1 MGQFG
6 TNLREVDARGRT
18 LSEEIFLDSKV
29 GNNLFTSLDLKSHQA
44 AHKALNNR
52 KGAVVAI
59 DIKDGSIVTLFSSPT
74 FSTNQLVNGILQKD
88 FDELLLSEEK
98 PFFNRALKGRY
109 PPASSINPAIAMFG
123 IEQGLIDWN
132 YSIYD

>member
-1 MGQFG
+1 MA
-6 TNLREVDARGRT
+6 NLREVDARGRT
-18 LSEEIFLDSKV
+18 LDEKISSEPKV
-29 GNNLFTSLDLKSHQA
+29 GNNLYTSLDLKSHQA
-44 AHKALNNR
+44 AHKALIM

-74 FSTNQLVNGILQKD
+74 FPTNQLANGILQKD

-109 PPASSINPAIAMFG
+109 PPASSIKPAIAMYG
-123 IEQGLIDWN
+123 HRRGLIDWDFN
-132 YSIYD
+132 L